1 MKSFFK
7 KRNSASNWRIALV
20 ENALDGIVAMDSRG
34 RILEFNPAA
43 ENLFG
48 YRRMEVIGCR
58 VSDKLIP
65 PSHQKSHESGLARL
79 LAAGHKQM
87 PGRRMTV
94 TARRADQSIFPVELS
109 IISVNSRKSPVFIAC
124 LRKAADEKPAEPE
137 DPQYGINI
145 KKTLMQSILAVSRIV
160 EIRDPYTAGH
170 QRRVAHLAAN
180 MARVLNFLEER
191 IDGVYL
197 GALIHDIGKIAVP
210 HEILARPGKLLDE
223 DINYL
228 KIHCRKGYEI
238 LEPVNFPWPVAE
250 IALQHHEHIDGSGY
264 PQGLK
269 NDEILL
275 EARIIGVADVV
286 ESLTAH
292 RPYRPAYS
300 LEQALSQIRGKA
312 GTWYD
317 REIVTA
323 CTDLFENGYRIDAV
337 DMDELTWKSSL

>member
-124 LRKAADEKPAEPE
+124 LRKDADEKPAEPE

-145 KKTLMQSILAVSRIV
+145 
-160 EIRDPYTAGH
+160 
-170 QRRVAHLAAN
+170 
-180 MARVLNFLEER
+180 
-191 IDGVYL
+191 
-197 GALIHDIGKIAVP
+197 
-210 HEILARPGKLLDE
+210 
-223 DINYL
+223 
-228 KIHCRKGYEI
+228 
-238 LEPVNFPWPVAE
+238 
-250 IALQHHEHIDGSGY
+250 
-264 PQGLK
+264 
-269 NDEILL
+269 
-275 EARIIGVADVV
+275 
-286 ESLTAH
+286 
-292 RPYRPAYS
+292 
-300 LEQALSQIRGKA
+300 
-312 GTWYD
+312 
-317 REIVTA
+317 
-323 CTDLFENGYRIDAV
+323 
-337 DMDELTWKSSL
+337 